1 MNEIIPRLCLGDWMA
16 ARDSHSDFHV
26 VTVAVDSPFIGDEHF
41 KLVDGPGNSRLEFD
55 KAVCSVAEA
64 YNQGKSV
71 LVHCVAGQ
79 SRSAAVV
86 VSALMALQDLD
97 WCQAYNLVIKQ
108 KPNVRIHPA
117 FAEFLRT

>member
-1 MNEIIPRLCLGDWMA
+1 MNEIIPRLWLGDWMA
-16 ARDSHSDFHV
+16 AQCSSGLYI
-26 VTVAVDSPFIGDEHF
+26 VTVAIDSPFIGNEQF
-41 KLVDGPGNSRLEFD
+41 GLVDGPGNSHDLFHS
-55 KAVCSVAEA
+55 AVSAAVQAHVD
-64 YNQGKSV
+64 GKDV

-86 VSALMALQDLD
+86 VSALMAIQDLD
-97 WCQAYNLVIKQ
+97 WCHAYNLVIKQ